1 MPPLTLEQVLKERVT
16 ALVGEDLESVEV
28 EIRRELDSPVALI
41 QEMGGYIASAGG
53 KRLRPMLLLLAARLA
68 GCRGARCVRLA
79 CVVELLHTATLIH
92 DDVVDQAPLRR
103 GRPSVNAQ
111 WGDDASVLVGDH
123 LYSKSFAMLV
133 RDNDRAV
140 METLARATVSMT
152 EAEVF
157 QLERKRSGVTAEADY
172 VRIITQ
178 KTASFISACCRIG
191 ALLGGLG
198 AERVEALTRYG
209 LDVGVAFQI
218 SDDSLDFVAD
228 QDRLGKAIG
237 ADLREGKRTLPLIAM
252 LERADARDAERVRG
266 LLKRRALHPEELEEI
281 RRYVLEHDGVEYARA
296 RAHEY
301 AQAAK
306 VDLEAFP
313 PSEERETLAL
323 IADFVVDRDR

>member
-1 MPPLTLEQVLKERVT
+1 MKERVGG
-16 ALVGEDLESVEV
+16 LVGVDLELVEQ
-28 EIRRELDSPVALI
+28 EIRRELNSPVELI
-41 QEMGGYIASAGG
+41 QEMGGYVAGAGG
-53 KRLRPMLLLLAARLA
+53 KRLRPILLLLAARLA
-68 GCRGARCVRLA
+68 GYRGPRSVRLA
-79 CVVELLHTATLIH
+79 CVVEMLHTATLIH

-103 GRPSVNAQ
+103 GRPSANAQ

-140 METLARATVSMT
+140 METLARSTVSMT

-157 QLERKRSGVTAEADY
+157 QLQLKRSGVTSEADY

-178 KTASFISACCRIG
+178 KTASFMSACCRIG
-191 ALLGGLG
+191 GLLGGIPSRGLD
-198 AERVEALTRYG
+198 ALTRYG
-209 LDVGVAFQI
+209 LDIGVAFQI

-237 ADLREGKRTLPLIAM
+237 ADLREGKRTLPLIAT
-252 LERADARDAERVRG
+252 LARATPAIAARVRD
-266 LLKRRALHPEELEEI
+266 LLARRVLGPEELEEI
-281 RRYVLEHDGVEYARA
+281 RRSVVEHEGVEYALE
-296 RAHEY
+296 RAHAW

-306 VDLEAFP
+306 ADLAAFP
-313 PSEERETLAL
+313 PSEERETLTL

>member
-1 MPPLTLEQVLKERVT
+1 VATPTLEQILKERV
-16 ALVGEDLESVEV
+16 AGLVGDDLRLVEE
-28 EIRRELDSPVALI
+28 EIRRELDSPVTLI
-41 QEMGGYIASAGG
+41 QDMGEYIAGAGG

-68 GCRGARCVRLA
+68 GAHGSRCVRLA

-103 GRPSVNAQ
+103 GRPSANAQ

-157 QLERKRSGVTAEADY
+157 QLERKRSGTLTEADY
-172 VRIITQ
+172 VRIISQ

-191 ALLGGLG
+191 GLLGDI
-198 AERVEALTRYG
+198 APDQVEALTRYG

-228 QDRLGKAIG
+228 ENRLGKAVG

-252 LERADARDAERVRG
+252 LKRATAAENERVR
-266 LLKRRALHPEELEEI
+266 LLLRRPSLGAAEVEEI
-281 RRYVLEHDGVEYARA
+281 RQLVVDHAGVDYAMEW
-296 RAHEY
+296 AHEY
-301 AQAAK
+301 ALAAK
-306 VDLEAFP
+306 RDLEAFP

>member
-1 MPPLTLEQVLKERVT
+1 MKERV
-16 ALVGEDLESVEV
+16 AGLVGVDLELVED
-28 EIRRELDSPVALI
+28 EIRRELDSPVELI
-41 QEMGGYIASAGG
+41 QEMGGYVAGAGG
-53 KRLRPMLLLLAARLA
+53 KRLRPILLLLAARLA
-68 GCRGARCVRLA
+68 GYRGPRGVRLA
-79 CVVELLHTATLIH
+79 CVVEMLHTATLIH
-92 DDVVDQAPLRR
+92 DDVVDRAPLRR
-103 GRPSVNAQ
+103 GRPSANTR

-140 METLARATVSMT
+140 METLARSTLSMT

-157 QLERKRSGVTAEADY
+157 QLQLKRSGSTSEADY

-191 ALLGGLG
+191 GLLGGLPP
-198 AERVEALTRYG
+198 ARLDALTRYG
-209 LDVGVAFQI
+209 LDIGVAFQI

-237 ADLREGKRTLPLIAM
+237 ADLREGKRTLPLITLLA
-252 LERADARDAERVRG
+252 RAAPAVAARVRE
-266 LLKRRALHPEELEEI
+266 LLAHGVLGPGEVEEI
-281 RRYVLEHDGVEYARA
+281 RRYVVEHDGVEYALQ
-296 RAHEY
+296 RAHAW

-306 VDLEAFP
+306 ADLDAFP
-313 PSEERETLAL
+313 PSEERDTLVL

>member
-1 MPPLTLEQVLKERVT
+1 MATPTLERVLKERV
-16 ALVGEDLESVEV
+16 AGLVGADLERVEA
-28 EIRRELDSPVALI
+28 EIRRELDSPVPLI
-41 QEMGGYIASAGG
+41 QEMGGYIAGAGG

-68 GCRGARCVRLA
+68 GYAGPRSVRLA
-79 CVVELLHTATLIH
+79 CVVEMLHTATLIH

-103 GRPSVNAQ
+103 GRPSANAQ

-123 LYSKSFAMLV
+123 LYAKSFAMLV

-157 QLERKRSGVTAEADY
+157 QLQLKRSGVTTEADY
-172 VRIITQ
+172 LRIITQ

-191 ALLGGLG
+191 ALLGGLP
-198 AERVEALTRYG
+198 AWQIDALTQYG
-209 LDVGVAFQI
+209 MDIGVAFQI

-252 LERADARDAERVRG
+252 LARATPAESERVKS
-266 LLKRRALHPEELEEI
+266 LLKRHALDPEEIDEI
-281 RRYVLEHDGVEYARA
+281 RRYVVGHEGVEYALAQAHGYA
-296 RAHEY
+296 RA
-301 AQAAK
+301 AKAA
-306 VDLEAFP
+306 LAAFT

>member
-1 MPPLTLEQVLKERVT
+1 VATPTLERVLKERV
-16 ALVGEDLESVEV
+16 AGLVGADLERVEA

-41 QEMGGYIASAGG
+41 QEMGGYIAGAGG

-68 GCRGARCVRLA
+68 GYVGPRGVRLA

-103 GRPSVNAQ
+103 GRPSANAQ

-123 LYSKSFAMLV
+123 LYAKSFAMLV

-140 METLARATVSMT
+140 METLARSTVSMT

-157 QLERKRSGVTAEADY
+157 QLELKRTGVTTEADY
-172 VRIITQ
+172 LRIITQ
-178 KTASFISACCRIG
+178 KTASFMSACCRIG
-191 ALLGGLG
+191 ALLGGVPAGQLD
-198 AERVEALTRYG
+198 ALTQYG
-209 LDVGVAFQI
+209 LDIGVAFQI
-218 SDDSLDFVAD
+218 SDDSLDFVAN

-252 LERADARDAERVRG
+252 LARATPAESERVKS
-266 LLKRRALHPEELEEI
+266 LLKRHDLDAEEIDEI
-281 RRYVLEHDGVEYARA
+281 RRYVVDHEGVEYALA
-296 RAHEY
+296 QAHEY
-301 AQAAK
+301 ARSAKAA
-306 VDLEAFP
+306 LAAFT

-323 IADFVVDRDR
+323 VADFVVDRDR